1 MVPPLGIPTIQIL
14 KMKCLIRI
22 SSFFK
27 NFAKKDCPQMK
38 KSDFVDEKILI
49 NNKNRQTI
57 QMLCDTIMLI
67 DLIQK

>member
-1 MVPPLGIPTIQIL
+1 
-14 KMKCLIRI
+14 
-22 SSFFK
+22 
-27 NFAKKDCPQMK
+27 MK

-49 NNKNRQTI
+49 INKNRQTI